1 MEEEEEA
8 NKEEN
13 NDRSGVQG
21 EVLLLWELA
30 IPSREYLG
38 ECRSGTKYRQGCF
51 LFIYFSFCIFWEVE
65 KGWEDAFMAAV
76 KGQTNNGVVLA
87 VAAELWKIIG

>member
-38 ECRSGTKYRQGCF
+38 ECRSGTKYRQGFF
-51 LFIYFSFCIFWEVE
+51 LFIYLFFFLHFLGGR
-65 KGWEDAFMAAV
+65 KGVGGRVYGCRQRTD
-76 KGQTNNGVVLA
+76 
-87 VAAELWKIIG
+87 